1 MAELLPSYLDTAD
14 LNTDDQHTRSR
25 KRPPVLSDIMDW
37 VQCFGMYIAIV
48 SRHKPKRVAD
58 LLGYQRIIM
67 GASLDCR
74 ERKWLTYDCCFHLKA
89 SASNLKQWST
99 IDITIWNTTFPER
112 AIRGHQPQ
120 GPPHYY
126 QPNSNPHQRSTR
138 QNQPLPTRQPICLD
152 WNDSPNGC
160 SRPSCRYAHLSYR
173 CVHNPRVTDRN
184 HKASQC
190 TVDVSRWKEALS
202 DHTNKPLTDFFLSG
216 VTQGFRIGFKQ
227 QLHPLKSAKWNLCCA
242 LQQPRHSGEVPG

>member
-1 MAELLPSYLDTAD
+1 MISNGLPPIPARLVKRVEDGLFVEMAELLPSYLDTAD

-37 VQCFGMYIAIV
+37 VKCFGMHIAII
-48 SRHKPKRVAD
+48 SCHKPKCVAD
-58 LLGYQRIIM
+58 LLGYQRIMM
-67 GASLDCR
+67 GASLDCC
-74 ERKWLTYDCCFHLKA
+74 EEKWLTLDRRFCLKA

-112 AIRGHQPQ
+112 TIRGHRPQ
-120 GPPHYY
+120 GPPPYY
-126 QPNSNPHQRSTR
+126 QLNSNPHQRSTR

-160 SRPSCRYAHLSYR
+160 SRPSCHYAHLCYR

-190 TVDVSRWKEALS
+190 TYR
-202 DHTNKPLTDFFLSG
+202 
-216 VTQGFRIGFKQ
+216 Q
-227 QLHPLKSAKWNLCCA
+227 
-242 LQQPRHSGEVPG
+242 